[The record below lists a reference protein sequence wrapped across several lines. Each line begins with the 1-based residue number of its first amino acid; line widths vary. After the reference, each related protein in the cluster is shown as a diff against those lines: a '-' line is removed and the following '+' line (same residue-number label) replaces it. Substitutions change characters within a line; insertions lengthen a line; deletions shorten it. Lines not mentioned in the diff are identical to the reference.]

1 MLAAIKTNKIKNT
14 LTKILVVFAI
24 LLPINNYSQNI
35 VTTDDLKT
43 LLGEWAGTLTYTDY
57 STNKPFTMPAN
68 LIVSQGK
75 SNNQLILNINYPN
88 EPNANSK
95 DKIRI
100 SKDGTQLNKLDVK
113 SKQVLPNGQVQITT
127 QYSGKDNGKQAL
139 IKNINSIGASE
150 FSIRKE
156 VKFENSDD
164 WVMRNEY
171 KYVR

>member
-1 MLAAIKTNKIKNT
+1 MVEIKTNKMKNT
-14 LTKILVVFAI
+14 LTKILIVFAF
-24 LLPINNYSQNI
+24 LLANNNYSQNI

-43 LLGEWAGTLTYTDY
+43 LLGEWAGALTYTDY
-57 STNKPFTMPAN
+57 STNKPFTMSAN

-75 SNNQLILNINYPN
+75 NNNQVILNINYPN

-100 SKDGTQLNKLDVK
+100 SKDGTQLNKIDVK
-113 SKQVLPNGQVQITT
+113 SKQVLPNGLVQITT
-127 QYSGKDNGKQAL
+127 KYSGKDNGKQAL
-139 IKNINSIGASE
+139 IKNIYTIGASE
-150 FSIRKE
+150 FIIRKE

-164 WVMRNEY
+164 WLMRNEY

>member
-1 MLAAIKTNKIKNT
+1 MKNN
-14 LTKILVVFAI
+14 LTKILIVFAF

-43 LLGEWAGTLTYTDY
+43 LLGEWAGTLTYIDY
-57 STNKPFTMPAN
+57 GTNKPFTMPAN

-75 SNNQLILNINYPN
+75 NNNQIVLNNNYPN
-88 EPNANSK
+88 EPNANSR
-95 DKIRI
+95 DKIKI
-100 SKDGTQLNKLDVK
+100 SIDGTQLNKLDIK
-113 SKQVLPNGQVQITT
+113 SKQVFPNGQVQITT

-139 IKNINSIGASE
+139 IKNIYIFGTSE
-150 FSIRKE
+150 FIIRKV

-164 WVMRNEY
+164 WLMRNEY